1 MSYLIFIAGF
11 GVAVTYFLWLRDVRI
26 LFRTGLPGYRAAVH
40 HGVAYALLALIGL
53 NVALVWDEIV
63 GLGIILL
70 ALYFQGRE
78 KREKVFSGE
87 EPALDRFLGRTGR
100 RKDKER
106 G

>member
-1 MSYLIFIAGF
+1 
-11 GVAVTYFLWLRDVRI
+11 
-26 LFRTGLPGYRAAVH
+26 
-40 HGVAYALLALIGL
+40 VAYALLALIGL